1 MTSGSGLEIKVE
13 GDRLADD
20 LVAVLATAIVD
31 SSLQVPDAFALR
43 FRDTDRTLLSK
54 SKITIGSKLAIAVVT
69 DAVNVPEPLVTGEVT
84 AVDLEFDGTGTF
96 TTIRGYDASH
106 RLFRGRHTR
115 AFTQTTASDAA
126 MAVARSAGIELGDIT
141 STGTVFDH
149 LAQCGRTDWEFL
161 VGLARRVGFE
171 VAVRDNKL
179 DFGPRKPA
187 AEAPQADGTSSR
199 DPLVLTFG
207 TDLLRVRS
215 VVTAAEQ
222 VAKVQV
228 RGWDVAQK
236 QAIVAEA
243 PAETKSAVLPTIT
256 PADVAATF
264 GSPTYVASDVAYR
277 TQPEADSAATALAE
291 VIGGSFAQVE
301 ALVRGNPKLRADTP
315 ICLAN
320 MGEPFD
326 GKYLVTAA
334 RHRYVP
340 GAGGYTT
347 SLSVTGKEE
356 RSLFG
361 LASGTGGETDYGVV
375 VALVSDARDP
385 EQLGRVRLTFPWL
398 SADYVSDW
406 ARVAQ
411 PGAGKERG
419 ALVVPEVGD
428 EVLVV
433 FEQNDPNR
441 PYVLAGL
448 HNGIDTADSKG
459 PNLIDSG
466 SGAVNRRSF
475 VSRNGHRIDL
485 LDEDG
490 KTEGVLAE
498 TGDGRLRLSLD
509 KIGTK
514 IEIHSDGKVL
524 IEGTQGVVIDGAD
537 SKIELTSGEIVLN
550 GKRAVKI
557 SGGRGTVDVDTAG
570 VKIDGPSV
578 KVAASATAEFKADG
592 LAIVS
597 GPLVKI
603 N

>member
-1 MTSGSGLEIKVE
+1 MTSASGLEIEVD

-20 LVAVLATAIVD
+20 LVAVLATAFVD
-31 SSLQVPDAFALR
+31 SSLQVPDMFALR
-43 FRDTDRTLLSK
+43 FRDTDRTLLAK
-54 SKITIGSKLAIAVVT
+54 SKIKIGSELRIAVVT
-69 DAVNVPEPLVTGEVT
+69 DAVAVPEPLVTGEVT
-84 AVDLEFDGTGTF
+84 AVELEFDGTGTF
-96 TTIRGYDASH
+96 TTVRGYDASH

-126 MAVARSAGIELGDIT
+126 VGVARDAGIELGNIT

-149 LAQCGRTDWEFL
+149 LSQCGRTDWEFL

-171 VAVRDNKL
+171 VAVRENKL

-187 AEAPQADGTSSR
+187 EEAPQAEGTSSR

-228 RGWDVAQK
+228 RGWDIAQK

-256 PADVAATF
+256 PAEVAATF
-264 GSPTYVASDVAYR
+264 GDPTYVASDVAYR

-301 ALVRGNPKLRADTP
+301 ALVRGNPKLRADKP

-347 SLSVTGKEE
+347 SLSVTGREE

-361 LASGTGGETDYGVV
+361 LSSGTGGGADYGVV
-375 VALVSDARDP
+375 VAVVSDARDP

-398 SADYVSDW
+398 SEDYVSDW
-406 ARVAQ
+406 ARVVQ
-411 PGAGKERG
+411 PGAGKDRG

-428 EVLVV
+428 EVLVA

-448 HNGIDTADSKG
+448 HNGIDTPDTKG
-459 PNLIDSG
+459 PDLVDAG

-485 LDEDG
+485 LDENG
-490 KTEGVLAE
+490 KTEGILAE

-514 IEIHSDGKVL
+514 IEIRSDGRVL
-524 IEGTQGVVIDGAD
+524 VEGTQGVVIDGAD
-537 SKIELTSGEIVLN
+537 SKIELTSGEIVLK
-550 GKRAVKI
+550 GKRSVKI
-557 SGGRGTVDVDTAG
+557 SGARGTVEADTTG
-570 VKIDGPSV
+570 VKVDGPSV
-578 KVAASATAEFKADG
+578 KVAASATAEFKSG
-592 LAIVS
+592 GPAIVS
-597 GPLVKI
+597 GALVKI

>member
-1 MTSGSGLEIKVE
+1 M
-13 GDRLADD
+13 
-20 LVAVLATAIVD
+20 
-31 SSLQVPDAFALR
+31 
-43 FRDTDRTLLSK
+43 
-54 SKITIGSKLAIAVVT
+54 
-69 DAVNVPEPLVTGEVT
+69 
-84 AVDLEFDGTGTF
+84 
-96 TTIRGYDASH
+96 
-106 RLFRGRHTR
+106 
-115 AFTQTTASDAA
+115 
-126 MAVARSAGIELGDIT
+126 
-141 STGTVFDH
+141 
-149 LAQCGRTDWEFL
+149 
-161 VGLARRVGFE
+161 
-171 VAVRDNKL
+171 
-179 DFGPRKPA
+179 
-187 AEAPQADGTSSR
+187 
-199 DPLVLTFG
+199 
-207 TDLLRVRS
+207 
-215 VVTAAEQ
+215 
-222 VAKVQV
+222 
-228 RGWDVAQK
+228 
-236 QAIVAEA
+236 
-243 PAETKSAVLPTIT
+243 
-256 PADVAATF
+256 
-264 GSPTYVASDVAYR
+264 
-277 TQPEADSAATALAE
+277 
-291 VIGGSFAQVE
+291 
-301 ALVRGNPKLRADTP
+301 
-315 ICLAN
+315 
-320 MGEPFD
+320 
-326 GKYLVTAA
+326 
-334 RHRYVP
+334 
-340 GAGGYTT
+340 
-347 SLSVTGKEE
+347 
-356 RSLFG
+356 
-361 LASGTGGETDYGVV
+361 
-375 VALVSDARDP
+375 
-385 EQLGRVRLTFPWL
+385 
-398 SADYVSDW
+398 
-406 ARVAQ
+406 AQ

>member
-1 MTSGSGLEIKVE
+1 MTSASGLEIKVD

-54 SKITIGSKLAIAVVT
+54 SKIKIGSELAIAVIT
-69 DAVNVPEPLVTGEVT
+69 DAVTVPEPLVTGEVT
-84 AVDLEFDGTGTF
+84 AVELEFDGTGTF

-106 RLFRGRHTR
+106 RLFRGKHTR

-126 MAVARSAGIELGDIT
+126 VAVARSAGIELGDIT

-171 VAVRDNKL
+171 VTVRENKL

-187 AEAPQADGTSSR
+187 ADAPQADGTTGK

-222 VAKVQV
+222 VAQVQV

-243 PAETKSAVLPTIT
+243 PAGTKSAVLPTIT

-291 VIGGSFAQVE
+291 VIGGSFAQIE
-301 ALVRGNPKLRADTP
+301 ALVRGNPRLRADTP

-326 GKYLVTAA
+326 GKYLVTAT
-334 RHRYVP
+334 RHRYMP

-347 SLSVTGKEE
+347 SVSVTGREE

-361 LASGTGGETDYGVV
+361 LSSGTDGGADHGVV

-385 EQLGRVRLTFPWL
+385 EHLGRVRLTFPWL
-398 SADYVSDW
+398 SEDYVSDW

-411 PGAGKERG
+411 PGAGKDRG

-428 EVLVV
+428 EVLVA

-459 PNLIDSG
+459 PDLIDSG

-498 TGDGRLRLSLD
+498 TGDGRLRLALD
-509 KIGTK
+509 KIGTA
-514 IEIHSDGKVL
+514 IELHSDGTVL
-524 IEGTQGVVIDGAD
+524 IQGTRGVVIDGVD

-550 GKRAVKI
+550 GKRSVKI
-557 SGGRGTVDVDTAG
+557 SGSRGSVDVDTAG
-570 VKIDGPSV
+570 VRVQGPSV
-578 KVAASATAEFKADG
+578 KVAASAAAEFKAG
-592 LAIVS
+592 GPAVIS
-597 GPLVKI
+597 GALVKI